1 MSHWCSLYLHYG
13 DADAT
18 HAVEAL
24 TTRLRDAISAAG
36 YTLYNPFGLMPGKSY
51 PDTLKTFIFPPREGW
66 IRVLAAPEGCARL
79 TEIISSL
86 AGTPFD
92 VILSLAVDES
102 VNTAD
107 QTVALIDVYL
117 NGVKADTEQALS
129 AYLRDG
135 KTLED
140 FQDALYRPIKAA
152 PPEAQ
157 PNIITQVSA
166 DMAGQVGDL
175 AGQINPKQANALV
188 SRLSENLLGKVGGSK
203 DEANQLLNQA
213 KFSWQSEGGR
223 RINAVMGCLTLEN
236 WRTPDFVELR
246 DAYQLH
252 ARLKRN
258 PNLPSYPGD
267 AEAMALVPNALDYT
281 PIFGG
286 KT

>member
-13 DADAT
+13 DADAD
-18 HAVEAL
+18 HAVETL
-24 TTRLRDAISAAG
+24 RTRLRDAISAAG

-51 PDTLKTFIFPPREGW
+51 PDTVKTFIFPPRDGW
-66 IRVLAAPEGCARL
+66 VRVLAAPEGCAGL
-79 TEIISSL
+79 TGLVSALSG
-86 AGTPFD
+86 APFQT
-92 VILSLAVDES
+92 ILSLAVDES

-107 QTVALIDVYL
+107 QTVALIDVYVG
-117 NGVKADTEQALS
+117 GVKVDTEQALS

-135 KTLED
+135 KNADDLH
-140 FQDALYRPIKAA
+140 DALYRPIKAA

-213 KFSWQSEGGR
+213 KFSWDSEGGR
-223 RINAVMGCLTLEN
+223 RINAVMGCLAIEN
-236 WRTPDFVELR
+236 WRAPDFVELR

-258 PNLPSYPGD
+258 PNLPSYPDD
-267 AEAMALVPNALDYT
+267 AEAMALVPNALDFT